1 MPLIK
6 LTPDQHLSLRNALLA
21 AFPNSRRLSELLL
34 SIGQNYDMLEVP
46 SYDLMA
52 NVRVLIKAAES
63 EDWLL
68 RLVLKARDT
77 VPLDPAFQQLSNEF
91 AVLAPASTIS
101 DFEVCRLTGSYVLI
115 DRAVLRES
123 VEILSQPLGKR
134 ILVVTGGDRTGKS
147 HSMQLIS
154 YLYLRRS
161 QFKLVPIDLEAYQR
175 LLGPDQLIEPI
186 HIARGLVGKLPY
198 KVEIPAAPDDA
209 QWPSWV
215 LEFCEAFEGGALDD
229 PEWRWIVIDAFNKV
243 PVKQQTFDLIKELAR
258 RISTNLP
265 RYRLVL
271 LGYRE
276 SLDRAVHPT
285 LAIED
290 IGPIGKR
297 QLAEFFAVAFDQ
309 YGIPTEPR
317 RLAAAVRRVLKG
329 LDPQDADYL
338 ATVGQRAS
346 DELEQAATEAGGR

>member
-1 MPLIK
+1 
-6 LTPDQHLSLRNALLA
+6 
-21 AFPNSRRLSELLL
+21 
-34 SIGQNYDMLEVP
+34 
-46 SYDLMA
+46 
-52 NVRVLIKAAES
+52 
-63 EDWLL
+63 
-68 RLVLKARDT
+68 
-77 VPLDPAFQQLSNEF
+77 
-91 AVLAPASTIS
+91 
-101 DFEVCRLTGSYVLI
+101 
-115 DRAVLRES
+115 
-123 VEILSQPLGKR
+123 
-134 ILVVTGGDRTGKS
+134 
-147 HSMQLIS
+147 
-154 YLYLRRS
+154 
-161 QFKLVPIDLEAYQR
+161 
-175 LLGPDQLIEPI
+175 
-186 HIARGLVGKLPY
+186 
-198 KVEIPAAPDDA
+198 
-209 QWPSWV
+209 
-215 LEFCEAFEGGALDD
+215 
-229 PEWRWIVIDAFNKV
+229 
-243 PVKQQTFDLIKELAR
+243 VKQQTFDLVKELAR

-346 DELEQAATEAGGR
+346 DELEQAAIEAGGR

>member
-6 LTPDQHLSLRNALLA
+6 LTPDQHLRLHAALLA
-21 AFPNSRRLSELLL
+21 AFPTPQSLSALLI
-34 SIGQNYDMLEVP
+34 SIGQNYDQLAVQA
-46 SYDLMA
+46 YNFKGNLT
-52 NVRVLIKAAES
+52 VVIQTAEA

-68 RLVLKARDT
+68 PLVLKARDT
-77 VPLDPAFQQLSNEF
+77 IPLDPSFQQLGNEL
-91 AVLAPASTIS
+91 APLAPAGTIS
-101 DFEVCRLTGSYVLI
+101 DFKVCRLTGSYVLI

-134 ILVVTGGDRTGKS
+134 ILVVTGGDRAGKS

-186 HIARGLVGKLPY
+186 HLARGLVRKLPY
-198 KVEIPAAPDDA
+198 QVEIHEAPDDA
-209 QWPSWV
+209 QWASWV
-215 LEFCEAFEGGALDD
+215 LEFCEDFEARALDD

-243 PVKQQTFDLIKELAR
+243 PVKQPTFDLVKELAR
-258 RISTNLP
+258 RISTSLP

-276 SLDRAVHPT
+276 SLDRAVYPT
-285 LAIED
+285 LATED
-290 IGPIGKR
+290 IGPIGKLE
-297 QLAEFFAVAFDQ
+297 LAEFFAVAFDQ
-309 YGIPTEPR
+309 HGIPTEPR
-317 RLAAAVRRVLKG
+317 RLAATVRRVLKG
-329 LDPQDADYL
+329 LDPKDADYL

-346 DELEQAATEAGGR
+346 DELEKAASKAGGR